1 MTTQPEREVETGEI
15 TSKRGGGEAAEYAS
29 DTLWLPP

>member
-15 TSKRGGGEAAEYAS
+15 MSKRGDEAAKYAS
-29 DTLWLPP
+29 DILWLPP